1 MLSPATRTSPC
12 HRKTYLRHNG
22 PEHVLCFAP
31 TRSGKGVGLVIPT
44 LLTWPGSAIVH
55 DIKGE
60 NWQETAG
67 FRGTFSRVLLFD
79 PTNPRSDA
87 YNPLLEIR
95 RGEWEVRDAQNV
107 ADVLV
112 DPEGSLERRSHWE
125 KTSHSLLVG
134 AILHVL
140 YAEKDKTLSGVANL
154 LSDPKRPIETT
165 LRAMMRTK
173 HLGEAG
179 PHPVVASAARELLNK
194 SPNERSGVL
203 STAMSFLGLYRDPV
217 VAKVTSRCTWRIP
230 DIVRGGRPTTLYLSV
245 PPSDISRTK
254 PLTLPVSPYIIQ
266 AGTVIAGALNSK
278 VSSDLPGQLI
288 GHVTQNVYDSPTGRY
303 LLVPQGSTL
312 FGTYNSSVSFG
323 QQRTQVIWT
332 RLIRPDGESIVL
344 DRIPGADAIGQT
356 GLKDM
361 VDQHWGQLFRAALV
375 TTMLSVGSEAGTSW
389 GENNLLQ
396 AIRSGASNGFSMVGN
411 RLIDRSMDVQP
422 TLTDRPGLPFTLIVN
437 RDLVLKPW
445 HPHEGATP

>member
-1 MLSPATRTSPC
+1 MTDGQEEERDERGDGGAENVPPAAPSSLPDLRLRAERPRVVRLSRYVVWGLAGTGMIGIGLALGYALQNSARQ
-12 HRKTYLRHNG
+12 G
-22 PEHVLCFAP
+22 PV
-31 TRSGKGVGLVIPT
+31 
-44 LLTWPGSAIVH
+44 SAVQ
-55 DIKGE
+55 D
-60 NWQETAG
+60 
-67 FRGTFSRVLLFD
+67 
-79 PTNPRSDA
+79 SDA
-87 YNPLLEIR
+87 RPSADGLDALPKDYTGVPKLGPPLPGDLGKPILK
-95 RGEWEVRDAQNV
+95 AQQ
-107 ADVLV
+107 
-112 DPEGSLERRSHWE
+112 EGR
-125 KTSHSLLVG
+125 
-134 AILHVL
+134 
-140 YAEKDKTLSGVANL
+140 
-154 LSDPKRPIETT
+154 
-165 LRAMMRTK
+165 
-173 HLGEAG
+173 AG
-179 PHPVVASAARELLNK
+179 PVSGMGDRRAEQEVEAAIASKLFVQTQNAGRQDSASAPAL
-194 SPNERSGVL
+194 P
-203 STAMSFLGLYRDPV
+203 STGNN
-217 VAKVTSRCTWRIP
+217 
-230 DIVRGGRPTTLYLSV
+230 
-245 PPSDISRTK
+245 PPSAPAGTNDRQAANRAFLAGQPDRVT
-254 PLTLPVSPYIIQ
+254 VSPDRLTPPASPYVVQ

-288 GHVTQNVYDSPTGRY
+288 GHVTQNVYDSLTGRY

-356 GLKDM
+356 GLKDL

-445 HPHEGATP
+445 HPHEGAAP

>member
-1 MLSPATRTSPC
+1 MTDGQEEHRDESGEGGTENAPPAVPPLPPD
-12 HRKTYLRHNG
+12 LR
-22 PEHVLCFAP
+22 
-31 TRSGKGVGLVIPT
+31 
-44 LLTWPGSAIVH
+44 
-55 DIKGE
+55 
-60 NWQETAG
+60 
-67 FRGTFSRVLLFD
+67 
-79 PTNPRSDA
+79 
-87 YNPLLEIR
+87 
-95 RGEWEVRDAQNV
+95 
-107 ADVLV
+107 
-112 DPEGSLERRSHWE
+112 
-125 KTSHSLLVG
+125 
-134 AILHVL
+134 
-140 YAEKDKTLSGVANL
+140 
-154 LSDPKRPIETT
+154 
-165 LRAMMRTK
+165 LRAERPRVVRLSRYVVWGLAGTGMIGIGLA
-173 HLGEAG
+173 LGYALQNSARQGPASAVQDSDVRPSADGLDALPKDYIGVPRLGAPLPGDLGKPILKAQQEGRAG
-179 PHPVVASAARELLNK
+179 PVSGMGDRRAEQEVEAAIASKLFVQTQDAGRQDSVPVPALPSTGNNAPAASAGTNDRQAANRTFLAGQPDRVTI
-194 SPNERSGVL
+194 SPDR
-203 STAMSFLGLYRDPV
+203 
-217 VAKVTSRCTWRIP
+217 
-230 DIVRGGRPTTLYLSV
+230 
-245 PPSDISRTK
+245 
-254 PLTLPVSPYIIQ
+254 LTQPVSPYVIQ

-344 DRIPGADAIGQT
+344 DRIPGADASGQT
-356 GLKDM
+356 GLKDL

-411 RLIDRSMDVQP
+411 RLIDRSMDIQP

-445 HPHEGATP
+445 HPHAGVIP

>member
-1 MLSPATRTSPC
+1 MTDGQEEHRDERGEGGTENASPAAPPSLPD
-12 HRKTYLRHNG
+12 LRLRAEG
-22 PEHVLCFAP
+22 PRVVRLS
-31 TRSGKGVGLVIPT
+31 RYVVWGLAGTGMIGIG
-44 LLTWPGSAIVH
+44 LALGYALQNSARQGPASAVQ
-55 DIKGE
+55 D
-60 NWQETAG
+60 
-67 FRGTFSRVLLFD
+67 
-79 PTNPRSDA
+79 SDA
-87 YNPLLEIR
+87 RPSADGLDALPKDYTGVPRLGSPLPGDLGKPILKAQQEGRAGPVSGMGDR
-95 RGEWEVRDAQNV
+95 RAEQEVEAAIASKLFVQTQDAGRQDSVPAPASPSTGNDAPV
-107 ADVLV
+107 APASTND
-112 DPEGSLERRSHWE
+112 RQ
-125 KTSHSLLVG
+125 
-134 AILHVL
+134 
-140 YAEKDKTLSGVANL
+140 VAN
-154 LSDPKRPIETT
+154 
-165 LRAMMRTK
+165 RAF
-173 HLGEAG
+173 LAG
-179 PHPVVASAARELLNK
+179 QPDRVTV
-194 SPNERSGVL
+194 SPDRL
-203 STAMSFLGLYRDPV
+203 A
-217 VAKVTSRCTWRIP
+217 
-230 DIVRGGRPTTLYLSV
+230 
-245 PPSDISRTK
+245 
-254 PLTLPVSPYIIQ
+254 LPVSPYVIQ
-266 AGTVIAGALNSK
+266 AGTIIAGALNSK

-332 RLIRPDGESIVL
+332 RLIRPDGESLVL

-356 GLKDM
+356 GLKDL

-445 HPHEGATP
+445 HLHEGAVP